1 MAEALFAQMT
11 AVVNARG
18 PELVALCGAVVQ
30 FDIALPS
37 GTTRRW
43 TANLKDAPGSLVAG
57 ACPAGTD
64 ADLTLAMAE
73 DDFLAMHAGTLN
85 PQLAFMSGKVQFTGN
100 IMMAMKLGGV
110 IAAMK
115 AAMDEAAASAVPN
128 LTDDDEQSVAMRFRA
143 LRATAR
149 Q

>member
-11 AVVNARG
+11 AVVDARG
-18 PELVALCGAVVQ
+18 PELICGAIIQ
-30 FDIALPS
+30 FDITLAS

-43 TANLKDAPGSLVAG
+43 TANLKDAPGSLAAG

-85 PQLAFMSGKVQFTGN
+85 PQLAFMSGKVQMTGN
-100 IMMAMKLGGV
+100 IMIAMQLGNV
-110 IAAMK
+110 IAKIK